1 MSLPNFDLIDL
12 ATQSMTAGYYTLG
25 MIEKYRP
32 DIELI
37 HLGQWEST
45 VQYNWLDH
53 RIADALENKKIA
65 CIVPW
70 DEDICWPVNPKL
82 AETVNKYENELV
94 YLVTQF
100 GPEGCKQYQYQ
111 HSIRLKIIEMQW
123 WLLNDCLTFE
133 HLSTGVASRTKKHK
147 NYLCM
152 LGRYEPHKYQLGKQL
167 HNYGLGQYGTITVAY
182 PFAYP
187 KDHIEF
193 SQTCPVKLYP
203 KLNYP
208 LGKTAANTKIGNI
221 WASGNVENYL
231 MLEQEFSNV
240 PLIINP
246 DTSCGIIQM
255 SEKLLW
261 PILLGKLFLLYGNA
275 GITASIQRFYDI
287 DISKFADTEFD
298 NIVGWTD
305 ETNQQ
310 RLNSMINNNRELIV
324 DCQDLHQQL
333 KPELENAR
341 FTIGRNLYKFFVQQ
355 LEKIQ

>member
-12 ATQSMTAGYYTLG
+12 PTQPMIAGYYTLG

-37 HLGQWEST
+37 HLEQWESIIE
-45 VQYNWLDH
+45 YDWLDR
-53 RIADALENKKIA
+53 RIADALEKKKIV
-65 CIVPW
+65 CITPW
-70 DEDICWPVNPKL
+70 DEAVCSPVNPKL
-82 AETVNKYENELV
+82 AEAVNKYETESV
-94 YLVTQF
+94 YWVTQF
-100 GPEGCKQYQYQ
+100 SPESFKLYQYQ
-111 HSIRLKIIEMQW
+111 HNIRLKIIEIQW
-123 WLLNDCLTFE
+123 WLLNDCLAFE
-133 HLSTGVASRTKKHK
+133 RLSTGSAPNTKEHK

-167 HNYGLGQYGTITVAY
+167 HNYGLDEYGTITVAY
-182 PFAYP
+182 PSKYP

-203 KLNYP
+203 KLNYL
-208 LGKTAANTKIGNI
+208 LGKTRANTKIGDT

-246 DTSCGIIQM
+246 DTSCTIIGM

-287 DISKFADTEFD
+287 DISKFSNTNFD

-305 ETNQQ
+305 EINQQ
-310 RLNSMINNNRELIV
+310 RLCSMINDNRDLIV
-324 DCQDLHQQL
+324 DCQDLYQQL

-341 FTIGRNLYKFFVQQ
+341 FTIGRNFYKFFVQQ